1 MQNSSNSYNESIP
14 NTQQSDN
21 IRNSQTGNE
30 TESQPKDEWMIRR
43 CSVYDEEYSDC
54 TSFKARF
61 NQYFIFGKTLDC
73 SQWKKD
79 SINCYKWTE
88 KQDVKA
94 ASELIQAEK
103 TRRKER
109 LLPHYAN
116 DVWEKRKAP
125 PEDWNKPLP
134 EYLQKEYE
142 YTYLNVKSKEMK
154 GEIPP
159 SLDVNFKLCT
169 IM

>member
-1 MQNSSNSYNESIP
+1 MANSNTETNYNSKKENESVEEQDIA
-14 NTQQSDN
+14 
-21 IRNSQTGNE
+21 
-30 TESQPKDEWMIRR
+30 QPAEKVEDEWMIRR
-43 CSVYDEEYSDC
+43 CAVYDDEYSDC

-73 SQWKKD
+73 TQWKKD
-79 SINCYKWTE
+79 SINCYKW
-88 KQDVKA
+88 KDNQDLKA
-94 ASELIQAEK
+94 ANELIESEK
-103 TRRKER
+103 NRRKER
-109 LLPHYAN
+109 LLPHYMN

-159 SLDVNFKLCT
+159 SFDMNVPYCT
-169 IM
+169 VM